1 MPTHPQYQELFSKI
15 VEIRSKINTLRF
27 SDEKSIKDAL
37 NYLLD
42 KTSVKENVVDFY
54 QFVDDYVD
62 KLHARDKI
70 GTAKKIINFINQLKK
85 YKPRLYF
92 DEINKS
98 FINGFKEYKL
108 SDYILL
114 KSGKKKYTSQITV
127 HTYLRTFR
135 ALYNKGVDK
144 YDLPEI
150 NPFKNVFKDIVI
162 VKNRKKNIYLSKESI
177 YLLENI
183 VVPVG
188 WKKQEQRTLD
198 LTMLRFY
205 LGGVDLVDVYFAKK
219 HQFQNGRF
227 FLSRKKLG
235 AKGQEFDLKVFD
247 KAQKIIDKYWSND
260 DVYAFEW
267 SKNVDYYNVFRDNL
281 NRSFN
286 NILNRFKIETLPYN
300 ERFTTKSVR
309 HTFATLA
316 KFELIDVDIIRELMG
331 HERYDIDTIY
341 KDKYP
346 ESVRDA
352 AHKKIIY

>member
-1 MPTHPQYQELFSKI
+1 MKGKIYLNIRGNFSINGYQVRLEINHSKKRSRIVIGNSFMDHWNESKQLPLPTHPQYQELFSKI

-54 QFVDDYVD
+54 QFVDGYVD

-70 GTAKKIINFINQLKK
+70 GTAKKIINYINQLKK

-135 ALYNKGVDK
+135 TLYNKGVDK

-162 VKNRKKNIYLSKESI
+162 VKN
-177 YLLENI
+177 
-183 VVPVG
+183 
-188 WKKQEQRTLD
+188 Q
-198 LTMLRFY
+198 
-205 LGGVDLVDVYFAKK
+205 
-219 HQFQNGRF
+219 
-227 FLSRKKLG
+227 
-235 AKGQEFDLKVFD
+235 
-247 KAQKIIDKYWSND
+247 
-260 DVYAFEW
+260 
-267 SKNVDYYNVFRDNL
+267 
-281 NRSFN
+281 
-286 NILNRFKIETLPYN
+286 
-300 ERFTTKSVR
+300 
-309 HTFATLA
+309 
-316 KFELIDVDIIRELMG
+316 
-331 HERYDIDTIY
+331 
-341 KDKYP
+341 
-346 ESVRDA
+346 
-352 AHKKIIY
+352 KKIFI